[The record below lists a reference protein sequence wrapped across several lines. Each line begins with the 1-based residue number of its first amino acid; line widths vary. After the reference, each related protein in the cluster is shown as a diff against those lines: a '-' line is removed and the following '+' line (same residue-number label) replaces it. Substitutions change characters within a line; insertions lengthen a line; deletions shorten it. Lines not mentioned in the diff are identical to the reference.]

1 MPRLNILRDLD
12 DDFEPISDHSYPS
25 RKRKKRNDHALLGE
39 IAQHT
44 SLQTLGTEEAF
55 NPSLGASRWERE
67 WIFNFLGSLYDTGYI
82 LDVLRRIKGGK
93 EANVYLCQAHPS
105 MKMDLLA
112 AKLYR
117 PRMVRNLRND
127 IRYRANRMVLD
138 EFGKV
143 VHDGRMLHAV
153 RKGTAYGKE
162 LSHTSWLQYEYK
174 TLQLLYDAGLPVP
187 EPVTSSENTI
197 LMEYIGDLDHPAPNL
212 TETTLTRQQA
222 RQGFD
227 TLINAIE
234 VMLSLGKIHA
244 DLSAYNVLY
253 WNGRPTI
260 IDFPQAISPDE
271 NREAW
276 DIFRRDV
283 QRICDY
289 FLRYGIHPNPYRLA
303 RSIWMKH
310 RGDPETPA
318 INETDETDG

>member
-1 MPRLNILRDLD
+1 MPRLNIRHDLD
-12 DDFEPISDHSYPS
+12 DDFELISEQPVPS
-25 RKRKKRNDHALLGE
+25 RKRKKRNDHSLLGE
-39 IAQHT
+39 IAQHVGLENL
-44 SLQTLGTEEAF
+44 STEEAF

-82 LDVLRRIKGGK
+82 LDVMRRIKGGK

-105 MKMDLLA
+105 LKMELLA

-127 IRYRANRMVLD
+127 IRYRANRVVLD
-138 EFGKV
+138 EYGKV

-153 RKGTAYGKE
+153 RKGTTYGKE
-162 LSHTSWLQYEYK
+162 LSHTSWLQHEYK
-174 TLQLLYDAGLPVP
+174 ILQILYDAGLPVP
-187 EPVTSSENTI
+187 EPVTSSDNTI

-212 TETTLTRQQA
+212 TEITLTRQQA
-222 RQGFD
+222 RQVFD
-227 TLINAIE
+227 TLLHAVE
-234 VMLSLGKIHA
+234 DMLSLGKIHA

-303 RSIWMKH
+303 HSIWMKH
-310 RGDPETPA
+310 RGDPEIPV